1 MQMKEQSSTLELSS
15 PLGVAIGE
23 REEGDQEDT
32 PLGCRLFLDVPLGYA
47 GVYKCTCDYSKE
59 HA

>member
-1 MQMKEQSSTLELSS
+1 MKEQSSTLELSS
-15 PLGVAIGE
+15 PSGVAIGE

-32 PLGCRLFLDVPLGYA
+32 PLGWALFLDVSLGYA
-47 GVYKCTCDYSKE
+47 EMYKCTCDYSKV